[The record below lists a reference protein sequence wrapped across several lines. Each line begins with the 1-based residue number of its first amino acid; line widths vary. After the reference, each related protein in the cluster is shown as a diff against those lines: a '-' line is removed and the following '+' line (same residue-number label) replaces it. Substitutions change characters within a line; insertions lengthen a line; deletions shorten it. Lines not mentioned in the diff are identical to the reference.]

1 MPHLLQDHLEN
12 QEDVEVEQDG
22 TLTHQEEVAT
32 HLPSVHL
39 KVNQEEIIHQVRLNL
54 HIFLVVAVALLNQV
68 DLVDT
73 QVVTIQAIR
82 EERVVME
89 NKLNL
94 HSLVQQHQVMVVA
107 VVL

>member
-22 TLTHQEEVAT
+22 TLTHQEELVT
-32 HLPSVHL
+32 HLPSVPL

-54 HIFLVVAVALLNQV
+54 HIFQVVAVVLLKQV

-73 QVVTIQAIR
+73 QVVIMVVMR
-82 EERVVME
+82 EEKVVWE
-89 NKLNL
+89 NK
-94 HSLVQQHQVMVVA
+94 
-107 VVL
+107 